1 VPIPRF
7 LCDLLAVELAG
18 KSADDLVFTTLTG
31 KPLPNL
37 NFRRDVFDQAATDA
51 GLSGLTPHEL
61 RPHPHTAASLAVSA
75 GANVKAVQRM
85 LGHKSAV
92 MTLDVYAGL
101 FDDDLDALAARMD
114 VSDADVEQ
122 MWNSADV
129 IELPTA
135 RNPL

>member
-1 VPIPRF
+1 
-7 LCDLLAVELAG
+7 
-18 KSADDLVFTTLTG
+18 
-31 KPLPNL
+31 
-37 NFRRDVFDQAATDA
+37 
-51 GLSGLTPHEL
+51 
-61 RPHPHTAASLAVSA
+61 VSA

-114 VSDADVEQ
+114 VSDVSNQNRVLKLSSSYRNPMVKHEPELHMDVSDADVEQ

-129 IELPTA
+129 ITLPTA

>member
-1 VPIPRF
+1 
-7 LCDLLAVELAG
+7 
-18 KSADDLVFTTLTG
+18 
-31 KPLPNL
+31 
-37 NFRRDVFDQAATDA
+37 
-51 GLSGLTPHEL
+51 
-61 RPHPHTAASLAVSA
+61 VSA

-85 LGHKSAV
+85 LGHESAV

>member
-1 VPIPRF
+1 M
-7 LCDLLAVELAG
+7 
-18 KSADDLVFTTLTG
+18 
-31 KPLPNL
+31 
-37 NFRRDVFDQAATDA
+37 
-51 GLSGLTPHEL
+51 
-61 RPHPHTAASLAVSA
+61 
-75 GANVKAVQRM
+75 KAVQRM
-85 LGHKSAV
+85 LGQHKSAV

>member
-1 VPIPRF
+1 M
-7 LCDLLAVELAG
+7 
-18 KSADDLVFTTLTG
+18 
-31 KPLPNL
+31 
-37 NFRRDVFDQAATDA
+37 
-51 GLSGLTPHEL
+51 
-61 RPHPHTAASLAVSA
+61 SA

-85 LGHKSAV
+85 LGHESAV

>member
-1 VPIPRF
+1 
-7 LCDLLAVELAG
+7 
-18 KSADDLVFTTLTG
+18 
-31 KPLPNL
+31 
-37 NFRRDVFDQAATDA
+37 
-51 GLSGLTPHEL
+51 
-61 RPHPHTAASLAVSA
+61 
-75 GANVKAVQRM
+75 VKAVQRM
-85 LGHKSAV
+85 LGHESAV

>member
-1 VPIPRF
+1 
-7 LCDLLAVELAG
+7 
-18 KSADDLVFTTLTG
+18 
-31 KPLPNL
+31 
-37 NFRRDVFDQAATDA
+37 
-51 GLSGLTPHEL
+51 
-61 RPHPHTAASLAVSA
+61 
-75 GANVKAVQRM
+75 M

-129 IELPTA
+129 IELATA

>member
-1 VPIPRF
+1 M
-7 LCDLLAVELAG
+7 
-18 KSADDLVFTTLTG
+18 LTVAAH
-31 KPLPNL
+31 
-37 NFRRDVFDQAATDA
+37 DVTD
-51 GLSGLTPHEL
+51 
-61 RPHPHTAASLAVSA
+61 HPYI
-75 GANVKAVQRM
+75 Q
-85 LGHKSAV
+85 HKSAV